1 MVQYARRNAER
12 QANMCVAAPTTPAQL
27 FHILR
32 RQMNR
37 PFAQP
42 LVLMTPKRL
51 HVHTNATSALQDF
64 VPGTFFNRVI
74 DDSKVSALLWLY
86 PSVTAT
92 WDSQCVDIVDS
103 LNVALQLSW
112 LHWR

>member
-12 QANMCVAAPTTPAQL
+12 QSNLCVAAPTTPAQL
-27 FHILR
+27 FHVLR

-51 HVHTNATSALQDF
+51 HVHKPATSALQDF
-64 VPGTFFNRVI
+64 VPGSFFNRVI
-74 DDSKVSALLWLY
+74 DDSKACSPFLMEHAQLY
-86 PSVTAT
+86 SEGHGGMHMHIA
-92 WDSQCVDIVDS
+92 C
-103 LNVALQLSW
+103 
-112 LHWR
+112 